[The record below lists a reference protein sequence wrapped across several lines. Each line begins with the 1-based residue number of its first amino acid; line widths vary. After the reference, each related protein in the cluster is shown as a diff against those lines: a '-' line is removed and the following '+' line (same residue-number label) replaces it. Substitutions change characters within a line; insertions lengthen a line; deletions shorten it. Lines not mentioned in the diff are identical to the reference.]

1 MDPVTATI
9 ARPKYEKLFA
19 ALRRFKQAPEHRV
32 IYMAGNH
39 DAEVWWNTGIQR
51 TLIQS
56 GLVDDI
62 ALSYSARFDSLPE
75 QLVYCEHGNQFD
87 PNNTLTDYANPL
99 DTPVGA
105 HIVTELVRPIGPGAA
120 ILGNLDLR
128 EVSYVFPLAAIPA
141 WIGGRIF
148 YQFLGASIRWLLGPA
163 VVALIVYEA
172 LAAVVRSFGGSLQ
185 LGPAIPQL
193 AYLLG
198 VLALAAVVVFL
209 VARRM
214 AEHAASTLF
223 TLFPSRV
230 SGRQQSREDMAIR
243 QVLEHDRPPPMAGI
257 ASPLEIAVFI
267 SGHTHDPALS
277 TLRRTDGRE
286 TVIVNPGCWLRQLKP
301 VEAWLRAPPVFVP
314 SYVQTHARVRSSEG
328 GVAVELWE
336 DPKPADRK
344 LPWIERLAI
353 AGRMPNQPPVAPEPR
368 LVARRVATRGP
379 RELS

>member
-1 MDPVTATI
+1 VTATI
-9 ARPKYEKLFA
+9 ARPEYQKLFT
-19 ALRRFKQAPEHRV
+19 ALRSFKQAPQHRV

-39 DAEVWWNTGIQR
+39 DAEVWWNVGIQR
-51 TLIQS
+51 ALIQA

-62 ALSYSARFDSLPE
+62 ALSYSARFNSHPE

-87 PNNTLTDYANPL
+87 PNNSLADYANPL

-128 EVSYVFPLAAIPA
+128 EVSYVFPLATIPA

-148 YQFLGASIRWLLGPA
+148 YQFLGTLLRWLLGPA
-163 VVALIVYEA
+163 VIAFIVYEA
-172 LAAVVRSFGGSLQ
+172 LAAVLRRFGGSLQ
-185 LGPAIPQL
+185 LGPVIPQL

-209 VARRM
+209 ISRRM
-214 AEHAASTLF
+214 AEHTASTLF

-230 SGRQQSREDMAIR
+230 PGPQRSGEEVAIR
-243 QVLEHDRPPPMAGI
+243 QVLERDRPPPMAGI
-257 ASPLEIAVFI
+257 ASTLEIAVFV

-277 TLRRTDGRE
+277 TLRRADGRE
-286 TVIVNPGCWLRQLKP
+286 TVIVNTGCWLRQLKP

-314 SYVQTHARVRSSEG
+314 SYVQTHVRVRSGED

-344 LPWIERLAI
+344 LPWIERLAV